1 MPPLRSLFSA
11 VQDRRPRLVRS
22 SSPRGEAPR
31 QKASLQAMSTD
42 LEGLQVA
49 ILATDGVEQV
59 EILEP
64 MKALRGAGADVK
76 VVSLQTGTIQAM
88 NNDVERG
95 DRIAVD
101 VDLSVDPDIFDALVL
116 PGGTTNP
123 DKLRMSEDAV
133 AFVQHFVDNDKPIAA
148 ICHGPWMLIEADAV
162 DGVQLTSW
170 PSLRTDI
177 ENAGGEWVD
186 EACVRD
192 GLLVTSRKP
201 DDLPEFC
208 RQMIEMFGEDDDG
221 EE

>member
-1 MPPLRSLFSA
+1 MP
-11 VQDRRPRLVRS
+11 
-22 SSPRGEAPR
+22 
-31 QKASLQAMSTD
+31 TD

-59 EILEP
+59 EIVEP
-64 MKALRGAGADVK
+64 MAALKAAGADVK
-76 VVSLQTGTIQAM
+76 LVSLRTGSIQAM
-88 NNDVERG
+88 NHDVEPG
-95 DRIAVD
+95 ERIPVD
-101 VDLSVDPDIFDALVL
+101 FDLTVDPEIFDALVL

-133 AFVQHFVDNDKPIAA
+133 EFVQHFVDNDKPIAA

-186 EACVRD
+186 EVCVRD

-208 RQMIEMFGEDDDG
+208 RQMIELFGEDAADDG
-221 EE
+221 EG

>member
-1 MPPLRSLFSA
+1 
-11 VQDRRPRLVRS
+11 
-22 SSPRGEAPR
+22 
-31 QKASLQAMSTD
+31 MSTD

-64 MKALRGAGADVK
+64 MKALRAAGADVK
-76 VVSLQTGTIQAM
+76 VVSLKTGTIQAM
-88 NNDVERG
+88 NGDVNPGET
-95 DRIAVD
+95 IAVD
-101 VDLSVDPDIFDALVL
+101 FDLTVDAETFDALVL

-123 DKLRMSEDAV
+123 DKLRVSDDAV
-133 AFVQHFVDNDKPIAA
+133 DFVQHFVDSDKPIAA

-208 RQMIEMFGEDDDG
+208 RQMIAMFGEDAGDDA
-221 EE
+221 